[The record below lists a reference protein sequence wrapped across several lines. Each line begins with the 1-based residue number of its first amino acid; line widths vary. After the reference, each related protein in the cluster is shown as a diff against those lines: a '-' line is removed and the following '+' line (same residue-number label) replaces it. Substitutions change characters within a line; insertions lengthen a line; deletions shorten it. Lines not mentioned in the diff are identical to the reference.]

1 MLGCHPS
8 KFIKLP
14 IEERQEILQRH
25 LVKKDSYVDEDDAY
39 NEEIAQGVLLR
50 QDNCMGDDEA
60 SKQIAQEAQEIY
72 YRENTFTVKSHKLRA
87 FSRDSLAYGKLMA
100 IELHVRRIIVRVDLE
115 HIYNIAE
122 VTFALAD
129 GWVVQDL
136 KKLYEFTNAESIGI
150 EVRGGGALNGS
161 DLRTQLKIK
170 EMSGIV
176 KELIMLFGDKLAIRK
191 MRRDDDG
198 WWVTHDMRLYWNKLT
213 SMAESKLLA
222 GEEAFEELMQV
233 QIEVWTRKTP
243 LIVTPNDYWESLL

>member
-14 IEERQEILQRH
+14 IEERQEILRRH
-25 LVKKDSYVDEDDAY
+25 LVKKDSYVDDDDAY
-39 NEEIAQGVLLR
+39 NKEIAQGVLLR
-50 QDNCMGDDEA
+50 QDDCMGDDEA
-60 SKQIAQEAQEIY
+60 AKQIAKEAQEIY

-87 FSRDSLAYGKLMA
+87 FSRDSLADGKLMA
-100 IELHVRRIIVRVDLE
+100 IELHVRRIIARVDLE
-115 HIYNIAE
+115 HIYDIDV
-122 VTFALAD
+122 VTFAPVD

-136 KKLYEFTNAESIGI
+136 KQLLEFTDAESISI

-176 KELIMLFGDKLAIRK
+176 KELIKRFGDKFTIRK

-198 WWVTHDMRLYWNKLT
+198 QWATHDMRLYWDKPT
-213 SMAESKLLA
+213 SMAKSRLQA
-222 GEEAFEELMQV
+222 GTETFEELMQV
-233 QIEVWTRKTP
+233 QIEEWTREISP
-243 LIVTPNDYWESLL
+243 IVRPNDYWESLL